1 MLTSCRRIYLNLLA
15 EVLRDTDPGGW
26 PEALAFA
33 CELSTKDN
41 LLIVFTAAIGQLPPD
56 EWQDRL
62 DEVRMILSERGFSL
76 DEADMIQIL
85 AKALRRAPEEVR
97 SEGLSVARGLVGE
110 AGYSQ
115 LLADL
120 DAEDYG
126 KVAEQAAPYYASPG
140 KMTQRRLFD

>member
-41 LLIVFTAAIGQLPPD
+41 LLTVFTAAIGQLPPD

-76 DEADMIQIL
+76 DAADMTQTL
-85 AKALRRAPEEVR
+85 VKALRRAPKRYVPRACQWSGGWWVKRTTVNSLLILRLKILERLR
-97 SEGLSVARGLVGE
+97 SRVHHIMLPLE
-110 AGYSQ
+110 
-115 LLADL
+115 
-120 DAEDYG
+120 
-126 KVAEQAAPYYASPG
+126 K
-140 KMTQRRLFD
+140 